1 MPNNLGDVLTRF
13 WNASFSQLP
22 WWVFCFWTI
31 AFHFMFLFLF
41 CFFFNAASFLIPSKI
56 KFLLLLRQS
65 EVGLWHRAV
74 YSLLAFVWRLLI
86 DLHAPLYAIGN
97 TPLHEP
103 LALIFVLS
111 LLRFFLLITGIVS
124 KKVWPILKR
133 HPYPERLL
141 RLLKC
146 HNLVNND
153 KAFRLLF
160 TTQKK
165 KRHKGVI
172 LAIRQNSIAVY
183 YPWLWRAIEFPAYGK
198 YHWQLNCSE
207 QKLASTFISSLTN
220 LVRQISLSKKSW
232 QRFLA
237 VTFKANSGRA
247 PFKCVKYLFIK

>member
-165 KRHKGVI
+165 NVTKAWFSLSDKTPLLFITHDCEE
-172 LAIRQNSIAVY
+172 LSS
-183 YPWLWRAIEFPAYGK
+183 F
-198 YHWQLNCSE
+198 QLTGNI
-207 QKLASTFISSLTN
+207 TGSLTAQSRN
-220 LVRQISLSKKSW
+220 SLQDLFLPWQIWCGRSLSPKK
-232 QRFLA
+232 A
-237 VTFKANSGRA
+237 GRD
-247 PFKCVKYLFIK
+247 F